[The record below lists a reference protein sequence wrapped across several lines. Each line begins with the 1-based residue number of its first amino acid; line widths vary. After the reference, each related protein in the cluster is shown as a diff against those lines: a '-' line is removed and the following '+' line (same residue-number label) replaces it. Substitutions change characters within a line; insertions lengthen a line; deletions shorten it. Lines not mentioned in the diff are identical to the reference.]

1 MEIFHLDADERRL
14 RRERSVERLS
24 GYKTENYLC
33 VSVKICVPI

>member
-1 MEIFHLDADERRL
+1 MEIFHLDADEH
-14 RRERSVERLS
+14 RLS